1 MIKIRTTI
9 AILMAFVL
17 IGTAQQMAL
26 ARGQA
31 SASGEII
38 LCQGGVAVAVAVD
51 QYGKPVGKR
60 HICPDCAAHFF
71 AAVGVPATDFAPDP
85 RGRSADFIG
94 LTVAAHMGLPREAQA
109 RDPPFQSDFT

>member
-1 MIKIRTTI
+1 
-9 AILMAFVL
+9 MALVL
-17 IGTAQQMAL
+17 IGTGQQMAL

-31 SASGEII
+31 TAAGEII

-51 QYGKPVGKR
+51 QSGNPVGKR

-71 AAVGVPATDFAPDP
+71 AATFGPTLVIAPSDRARAAVRVARITNP
-85 RGRSADFIG
+85 RSQTPQRTA
-94 LTVAAHMGLPREAQA
+94 A